1 MEIPT
6 SPYKIPK
13 NPYERELGSIDPVM
27 YKLIPPSLQSIWPLL
42 KAIYQR
48 TEPKEPKKS
57 PAPEPPGEYMTTDE
71 VAAYIK
77 RSPNTI
83 RLWCRQNVIPF
94 IVLPGGDR
102 IFSKEMVRK
111 WLAERAFNV
120 PEP

>member
-13 NPYERELGSIDPVM
+13 NPYERELASIDPVM
-27 YKLIPPSLQSIWPLL
+27 YRPIPPALQPLMPLL
-42 KAIYQR
+42 KAIYQQ
-48 TEPKEPKKS
+48 TAPKK
-57 PAPEPPGEYMTTDE
+57 PEKTRPQEPPGDYMTTDE
-71 VAAYIK
+71 VAAYVK

-102 IFSKEMVRK
+102 VFSKERVKK
-111 WLAERAFNV
+111 WMAERPSNI